1 MRASYLLVFLFL
13 VGIPFSKMAGQER
26 AVSEE
31 EFEALAGQLEE
42 VVRRKKVSEGEFNS
56 LTKKLDYEKT
66 KKVLKLRKKY
76 IPKEKDLEGNEVK
89 GFKGGG
95 ALLQLVAYFLM
106 FALVAGILYMIFS
119 RIRLDKKIDV
129 EDKATLE
136 EIEDIEDIDAD
147 AAYKAALA
155 AEDYRLAIRMQFI
168 KCLQILSGEEH
179 IEWEKEK
186 TNRDY
191 AREINNTDLKR
202 SFRELANVFERSWY
216 GEKPVD
222 RATFQYYDQ
231 KFLTFFNS
239 MK

>member
-13 VGIPFSKMAGQER
+13 VGIPFSKMASQER

-76 IPKEKDLEGNEVK
+76 IPKEKDLEENEVK

-106 FALVAGILYMIFS
+106 FALVAGIL
-119 RIRLDKKIDV
+119 
-129 EDKATLE
+129 
-136 EIEDIEDIDAD
+136 
-147 AAYKAALA
+147 
-155 AEDYRLAIRMQFI
+155 
-168 KCLQILSGEEH
+168 LSLIH
-179 IEWEKEK
+179 I
-186 TNRDY
+186 
-191 AREINNTDLKR
+191 
-202 SFRELANVFERSWY
+202 
-216 GEKPVD
+216 
-222 RATFQYYDQ
+222 
-231 KFLTFFNS
+231 
-239 MK
+239 